1 MASEMEGAMH
11 AGPYLRWDSVSKL
24 LIAEIV
30 FIALPG
36 GDRGQKAVVGV
47 RRSTVYAASSF
58 IGVAGAQAAA
68 AEVRIIDSLPTAEG
82 ARQQLGLATVGRI
95 DFKDAWREETCCRST
110 AQRQTPVTSV
120 IPRGRNLSD
129 I

>member
-11 AGPYLRWDSVSKL
+11 AGPYLWWGSVSKL

-47 RRSTVYAASSF
+47 RRSTVNAASSF
-58 IGVAGAQAAA
+58 IGVARTQAAG
-68 AEVRIIDSLPTAEG
+68 AEVRIIDSL
-82 ARQQLGLATVGRI
+82 
-95 DFKDAWREETCCRST
+95 ST
-110 AQRQTPVTSV
+110 AQRGKAAAGACNCWADGFQRSLE
-120 IPRGRNLSD
+120 RGDLL
-129 I
+129 